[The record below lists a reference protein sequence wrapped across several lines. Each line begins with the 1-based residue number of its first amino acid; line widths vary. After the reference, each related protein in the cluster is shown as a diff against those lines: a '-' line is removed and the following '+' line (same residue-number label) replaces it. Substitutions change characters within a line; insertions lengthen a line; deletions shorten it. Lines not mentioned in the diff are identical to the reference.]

1 MESKYS
7 YRFTKKAEQDLDEIL
22 NYISVDLVNPAAA
35 QNLGRKIFEK
45 IDMIRMFSDSGAPV
59 DNEFLADK
67 TVRKL
72 SVDNYVIYYKT
83 YYEEKVISIIRIV
96 YGKRNLDIR
105 KAHGCVR
112 NAHEEGLFRQPCRH
126 SERQAA

>member
-1 MESKYS
+1 
-7 YRFTKKAEQDLDEIL
+7 
-22 NYISVDLVNPAAA
+22 
-35 QNLGRKIFEK
+35 
-45 IDMIRMFSDSGAPV
+45 MIRMFSDSGAPV

-96 YGKRNLDIR
+96 YGKRNLDEIL
-105 KAHGCVR
+105 KTM
-112 NAHEEGLFRQPCRH
+112 
-126 SERQAA
+126 

>member
-1 MESKYS
+1 MST
-7 YRFTKKAEQDLDEIL
+7 R
-22 NYISVDLVNPAAA
+22 DLVNPAAA

-83 YYEEKVISIIRIV
+83 YYEEKAISIIRIV
-96 YGKRNLDIR
+96 YGKRNLDEIL
-105 KAHGCVR
+105 KTM
-112 NAHEEGLFRQPCRH
+112 
-126 SERQAA
+126 

>member
-1 MESKYS
+1 M
-7 YRFTKKAEQDLDEIL
+7 DEIL

-45 IDMIRMFSDSGAPV
+45 IDMIRMFSDSGAPI

-83 YYEEKVISIIRIV
+83 YYEEKAISIIRIV
-96 YGKRNLDIR
+96 YGKRNLDEIL
-105 KAHGCVR
+105 KTM
-112 NAHEEGLFRQPCRH
+112 
-126 SERQAA
+126 